1 MDDLQTNVDGMD
13 GGADQETDG
22 REETRQMEA
31 EDGRPGE
38 AGEGQGPMS
47 LGLAAIPMSLIQ
59 AMADRRE
66 TPKQALSPEDETAR
80 LLAAY
85 ADYARPN
92 VFQAGQLVVP
102 KRLGT
107 EAADSG
113 PFGVVLD
120 PHAVPAADDGA
131 HETLRIGRFR
141 DGHFRTD
148 VYDPLRFEPYVA
160 GAGETGAQ

>member
-1 MDDLQTNVDGMD
+1 MDDLQTNVDGMA

-22 REETRQMEA
+22 RDEARQMEA

-66 TPKQALSPEDETAR
+66 TPKPALSPEEETAR

-92 VFQAGQLVVP
+92 AFQPGQLVVP

-107 EAADSG
+107 EEAGNG

-120 PHAVPAADDGA
+120 PHAVPAADDAA